1 MASVRMTIQ
10 LGDDIFRA
18 ARDAYDTANPQ
29 PKPSNEFVQA
39 VRDGITNSPV
49 QKFLEKVAQDAADKE
64 VTGDYIYGDHCL
76 PKRDDITNVR
86 VKLKSLS
93 NVLTDSSI
101 RNPDRDPECDIT
113 FATPMHYRTMA
124 PKGGYSW
131 SDATVYI
138 NDFREEDR
146 PDVIDMFTKF
156 KDSEKA
162 HVEAKYQYERQIKDL
177 VHKCTTLKQL
187 LQIWPGAESLVP
199 PHKLQELHR
208 KVTRAQ
214 RAQTIKEEI
223 SFDPTVANQ
232 AVLTAKLLGG

>member
-39 VRDGITNSPV
+39 VRNAIENAPV
-49 QKFLEKVAQDAADKE
+49 QKFLAKVSEDAKAQE
-64 VTGDYIYGDHCL
+64 LTSEYLYGTNCS
-76 PKRDDITNVR
+76 PKRDDVANIR
-86 VKLKSLS
+86 VKLRSLT
-93 NVLTDSSI
+93 NVVTGNRRVDDD
-101 RNPDRDPECDIT
+101 PDCNIT
-113 FATPMHYRTMA
+113 LATPMHYYKLRDE
-124 PKGGYSW
+124 GYYSW
-131 SDATVYI
+131 SDVTVYI
-138 NDFREEDR
+138 NDFRDEDM
-146 PDVIDMFTKF
+146 PDLIDMFTKF
-156 KDSEKA
+156 KESEKA
-162 HVEAKYQYERQIKDL
+162 HVEAKNQYERQIKDL

-199 PHKLQELHR
+199 QNKLQELHR

-223 SFDPTVANQ
+223 SFDPTIANQ

>member
-1 MASVRMTIQ
+1 MTIQ

-39 VRDGITNSPV
+39 VRNAIENSPA
-49 QKFLEKVAQDAADKE
+49 QKFLAKVSEDAKAQE
-64 VTGDYIYGDHCL
+64 LTSEYLYGTNCS
-76 PKRDDITNVR
+76 PKRYDCATVK
-86 VKLKSLS
+86 VKLRSLTSIVTS
-93 NVLTDSSI
+93 NRRNDTDP
-101 RNPDRDPECDIT
+101 NCDIT
-113 FATPMHYRTMA
+113 LATPMHYYRLHDD
-124 PKGGYSW
+124 PYSW
-131 SDATVYI
+131 TDATVYI
-138 NDFREEDR
+138 NDFRDEDK
-146 PDVIDMFTKF
+146 PDLVDMFTKF
-156 KDSEKA
+156 KKSEEA
-162 HVEAKYQYERQIKDL
+162 HAEARIQYDRQIKEL
-177 VHKCTTLKQL
+177 VTKCTTLKQL

-199 PHKLQELHR
+199 NNKLQELHR

>member
-64 VTGDYIYGDHCL
+64 VTGEYIYGDHCL

-86 VKLKSLS
+86 VKLA
-93 NVLTDSSI
+93 NVLAGS
-101 RNPDRDPECDIT
+101 NAALECNIT
-113 FATPMHYRTMA
+113 LATPMHYRTMA
-124 PKGGYSW
+124 PKAGYSW

-138 NDFREEDR
+138 NDFREEDKS
-146 PDVIDMFTKF
+146 DVIDMFNKF

-162 HVEAKYQYERQIKDL
+162 HVEAKYQYEKQIKDL
-177 VHKCTTLKQL
+177 VRKCTTLKQL